1 MNYDL
6 AIKEALKD
14 LARSCVKNQSHFVIR
29 TIKRYITSEDVK
41 EIGIAFSVDLL
52 IKSTKQSVEE
62 IRAKELKPSDV
73 SFMVYKYIALET
85 VNSFGSEILKLYEQ
99 NKAASV
105 DDICKGIEAITIWM
119 QSEEYLDDK
128 ISKFIEE
135 VKVDKG

>member
-1 MNYDL
+1 MNYDI

-14 LARSCVKNQSHFVIR
+14 LARSCVQNQSRFVTQ
-29 TIKRYITSEDVK
+29 TIKRFVKSEEIK
-41 EIGIAFSVDLL
+41 EFGIAFSVNML
-52 IKSTKQSVEE
+52 IKFTKQSIDE
-62 IRAKELKPSDV
+62 IRAEETKTSDV

-105 DDICKGIEAITIWM
+105 DDICKGIEAISIWM